1 MQVGVEEPATF
12 RAVVTT
18 APARGLTGISVIRP
32 GTSTA
37 GVPGLTE
44 FRAVGT
50 EWQGVT
56 SGHLTSAT
64 ALRPATTRSRRAFGL
79 RCHRSRGPR
88 QCLAG
93 RHAGVRAH
101 DSDRRHGR
109 PRELSC
115 CDRTVPAH
123 GRTPSKPRRAR
134 TNVGGGTARP
144 QSTCWR
150 HDRLTIGE
158 GVSAT
163 LSARHLLASGQKG
176 RRSATMDAFPRD
188 ARDASSRQ
196 SAERGEKGSEA
207 VYRRGR
213 GIAVGGLLALRPAGR
228 DLRGCGGGRALAR
241 RVVRSARA
249 QRPSPRLPRCRR
261 VQPGGACAA

>member
-1 MQVGVEEPATF
+1 MTGRGAAPYGTQPSASRRPSSRPSRTTDRRTGPAPAGYADAGPLCVAAAGAAISPHLSLGVSPSAVQVGVEEPATF

-18 APARGLTGISVIRP
+18 ASARGLTGIFVIRP

-44 FRAVGT
+44 LRAVGT

-93 RHAGVRAH
+93 RDAGVRAH
-101 DSDRRHGR
+101 DSDRRQGR

-163 LSARHLLASGQKG
+163 LFARYLLASGHKG
-176 RRSATMDAFPRD
+176 RRSETMDAFPRD
-188 ARDASSRQ
+188 TRNPSSR
-196 SAERGEKGSEA
+196 
-207 VYRRGR
+207 
-213 GIAVGGLLALRPAGR
+213 
-228 DLRGCGGGRALAR
+228 
-241 RVVRSARA
+241 
-249 QRPSPRLPRCRR
+249 
-261 VQPGGACAA
+261 